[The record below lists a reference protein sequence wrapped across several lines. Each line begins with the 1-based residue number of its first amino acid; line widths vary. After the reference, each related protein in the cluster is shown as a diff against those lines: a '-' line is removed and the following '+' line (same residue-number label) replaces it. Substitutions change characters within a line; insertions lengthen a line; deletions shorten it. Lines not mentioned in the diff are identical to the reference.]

1 MKRLVLPLLLA
12 SAALA
17 APLALAQKGPGPGGP
32 GFGPPGGP
40 FGIIRFDA
48 NGDGKVSRAELDN
61 GQKAA
66 FAELDADKNGSVTHE
81 EMRASMQARRE
92 TAEKARFDR
101 MDADKNGQLSKAEL
115 EAGRPDGD
123 HKKGPG
129 RRDDRG
135 PGPKG
140 PGRGA
145 DAGPMTFDTFA
156 TRGVAMFERLDVDR
170 NGTVTV
176 KEMQSA
182 ADPA

>member
-1 MKRLVLPLLLA
+1 MKRIILPMLLA
-12 SAALA
+12 TAALA

-48 NGDGKVSRAELDN
+48 NGDGKVSRTELDS

-66 FAELDADKNGSVTHE
+66 FADLDADKNGSVTHE
-81 EMRASMQARRE
+81 EMRASMMARRD
-92 TAEKARFDR
+92 TAQKARFDR
-101 MDADKNGQLSKAEL
+101 MDTDKNGQLSKTEL

-123 HKKGPG
+123 HPKGHG
-129 RRDDRG
+129 RGDGRG
-135 PGPKG
+135 PGMKTG
-140 PGRGA
+140 GRGG
-145 DAGPMTFDTFA
+145 DAIPMTFETFSA
-156 TRGVAMFERLDVDR
+156 RGVAMFERLDADR